1 MLMRKIYVSDS
12 GQDKNDGL
20 SNTTPIRSWQR
31 FIELCAGNDE
41 IIIMGTDKV
50 RMRLIAEIDKKR
62 RLSQMPAPKS
72 ASEAW
77 RASTFRVIGR
87 ANRKVYNQCLHSI
100 TPLK

>member
-50 RMRLIAEIDKKR
+50 RMRLVAEIDKKS
-62 RLSQMPAPKS
+62 RLSQMPAPES
-72 ASEAW
+72 SQA
-77 RASTFRVIGR
+77 
-87 ANRKVYNQCLHSI
+87 
-100 TPLK
+100 